1 MTCVTTSSA
10 CARACNGWIGAWRG
24 SDTML
29 TVGQVLRLL
38 FIQRV
43 LIRHGLD
50 EFVFA
55 MHLFRPLRF
64 VQYLLPWNWFGGDRG
79 PRAERLRRVLED
91 LGPIYVKLGQL
102 LSTRRDMLPEDIAG
116 ELAKL
121 QDSVPPFP
129 GMQAKRIVERAL
141 GKPVAELFRT
151 FDETPL
157 ASASIAQVHAAQ
169 LHDGRDAIVKVVRPG
184 IETVIRRDL
193 GIMYV
198 LADMAERYWRDASR
212 LRPSN
217 IVREFEKTLLDE
229 LDLMRE
235 AANASQ
241 LRRNFADSDVLY
253 VPLVEWDLTRRDVMV
268 MERISGIP
276 VSDIDGLRRAGI
288 DLRWLAESGVELFFT
303 QVFRDSFFHADMHPG
318 NIFVR
323 PEPGRAPRILVVDF
337 GIMSSLTEYDQRYLA
352 ENFLAF
358 LKRDYQ
364 KVAQLHVESGWVP
377 AGTRVDEFESAIRA
391 VCEPLFDR
399 PLREISFGTLLLRLF
414 QTARRFNMV
423 ILPQLILLQKTLVSV
438 EGLGRQLY
446 PDLDLWHVARP
457 LMERWMSERVGWR
470 GLVRGTRENLPHW
483 LDRLPALPNRVIDL
497 IERLRDGR
505 VQVEWRSQALEAL
518 HAELR
523 SNGRRNLYAVT
534 GCTLLL
540 AAVVLYGF
548 FGTPAWPGGVPALSW
563 VLGGTGLGV
572 LFLAW
577 ME

>member
-1 MTCVTTSSA
+1 
-10 CARACNGWIGAWRG
+10 
-24 SDTML
+24 ML
-29 TVGQVLRLL
+29 TVGQLLRLL
-38 FIQRV
+38 YIQRV

-50 EFVFA
+50 ELIFA
-55 MHLFRPLRF
+55 MHLFRPMRF
-64 VQYLLPWNWFGGDRG
+64 VQYLLPWNWLGRDRG
-79 PRAERLRRVLED
+79 PRAERLRRVLEE

-102 LSTRRDMLPEDIAG
+102 LSTRRDMLPEDIAI
-116 ELAKL
+116 ELSKL
-121 QDSVPPFP
+121 QDAVPPFP
-129 GMQAKRIVERAL
+129 GRQAKQIVERSL
-141 GKPVAELFRT
+141 GRPVTELFQS

-157 ASASIAQVHAAQ
+157 ASASIAQVHAARM
-169 LHDGRDAIVKVVRPG
+169 HDGREIIVKVVRPG

-198 LADMAERYWRDASR
+198 LADMAERYWGDARR

-217 IVREFEKTLLDE
+217 VVREFEKTLLDE

-241 LRRNFADSDVLY
+241 LRRNFAESEVLY
-253 VPLVEWDLTRRDVMV
+253 VPQVEWDLTRRDVMV
-268 MERISGIP
+268 MERIAGIP
-276 VSDIDGLRRAGI
+276 VNDVDGLRRAGI
-288 DLRWLAESGVELFFT
+288 DLKWLAEAGVETFFT

-323 PEPGRAPRILVVDF
+323 PEPGRMPRILVVDF

-358 LKRDYQ
+358 LNRDYQ

-377 AGTRVDEFESAIRA
+377 AGTRVDEFEFAIRA

-399 PLREISFGTLLLRLF
+399 PLKEISFGLLLLRLF

-423 ILPQLILLQKTLVSV
+423 ILPQLILLQKTLVSI

-446 PDLDLWHVARP
+446 PDLDLWYVARP
-457 LMERWMSERVGWR
+457 LLERWMSERVGWR

-483 LDRLPALPNRVIDL
+483 LDRLPGLPNRIIDVV
-497 IERLRDGR
+497 ERLRDGR
-505 VQVEWRSQALEAL
+505 LHMEWRSPALEEL
-518 HAELR
+518 QVELR
-523 SNGRRNLYAVT
+523 SNGRRSLYSVT
-534 GCTLLL
+534 GCTLFL
-540 AAVVLYGF
+540 AGIVLYGF
-548 FGTPAWPGGVPALSW
+548 FGTPEWPGGVPALSW
-563 VLGGTGLGV
+563 VLGGTGLGM

>member
-1 MTCVTTSSA
+1 V
-10 CARACNGWIGAWRG
+10 
-24 SDTML
+24 L
-29 TVGQVLRLL
+29 TAGQLLRLM
-38 FIQRV
+38 FIQRI

-50 EFVFA
+50 ELVFA

-64 VQYLLPWNWFGGDRG
+64 LQYLLPWNWFTRERG
-79 PRAERLRRVLED
+79 PRAERLRRVLEE

-102 LSTRRDMLPEDIAG
+102 LSTRRDMLPDDIAA
-116 ELAKL
+116 ELARL
-121 QDSVPPFP
+121 QDRVPPFP
-129 GMQAKRIVERAL
+129 GALAREIVERAL
-141 GKPVAELFRT
+141 NRPVSELFGF
-151 FDETPL
+151 FDEVPL
-157 ASASIAQVHAAQ
+157 ASASVAQVHAAR
-169 LHDGRDAIVKVVRPG
+169 LRDGREIIVKVLRPG

-193 GIMYV
+193 GLMYI
-198 LADMAERYWRDASR
+198 LADMAERYWADARR
-212 LRPSN
+212 LKPSN
-217 IVREFEKTLLDE
+217 VVREFENTLIAE

-241 LRRNFADSDVLY
+241 LRRNFSGSDLLY
-253 VPLVEWDLTRRDVMV
+253 VPHVEWDLTRRDVMV

-276 VSDIDGLRRAGI
+276 VNDLDGLGRAGI
-288 DLRWLAESGVELFFT
+288 ERRWLAEAGVELFFT

-323 PEPGRAPRILVVDF
+323 PEPGRAPRIMVVDF

-358 LKRDYQ
+358 LNRDYQ

-377 AGTRVDEFESAIRA
+377 AGTRVDEFEAAIRA

-399 PLREISFGTLLLRLF
+399 PLKEISFGTLLLRLF

-423 ILPQLILLQKTLVSV
+423 ILPQLILLQKTLVSI

-446 PDLDLWHVARP
+446 PDLDLWQVARP
-457 LMERWMSERVGWR
+457 LLERWMSERVGWR

-483 LDRLPALPNRVIDL
+483 LDRLPSLPNRLLDVV
-497 IERLRDGR
+497 ERLRDGR
-505 VQVEWRSQALEAL
+505 LQMQWQSPAIEELN
-518 HAELR
+518 AELR
-523 SNGRRNLYAVT
+523 RTGRRNLFAVT
-534 GCTLLL
+534 GCSLFL
-540 AAVVLYGF
+540 AAIVLYGL
-548 FGTPAWPGGVPALSW
+548 FGTPEWPGGMPALSW

-577 ME
+577 LE

>member
-1 MTCVTTSSA
+1 
-10 CARACNGWIGAWRG
+10 
-24 SDTML
+24 ML
-29 TVGQVLRLL
+29 TVGQMLRLI

-50 EFVFA
+50 ELVFA

-64 VQYLLPWNWFGGDRG
+64 LQYLLPWNWYVRERG
-79 PRAERLRRVLED
+79 PRAERLRRVLEE

-102 LSTRRDMLPEDIAG
+102 LSTRRDMLPEDVAA
-116 ELAKL
+116 ELARL
-121 QDSVPPFP
+121 QDRVPPFP
-129 GMQAKRIVERAL
+129 GARAREIVERAL
-141 GKPVAELFRT
+141 NRPVSEVFLN

-157 ASASIAQVHAAQ
+157 ASASVAQVHAAR
-169 LHDGRDAIVKVVRPG
+169 LRDGREMIVKVLRPG

-193 GIMYV
+193 GLMYI
-198 LADMAERYWRDASR
+198 LADMAERYWGDARR

-217 IVREFEKTLLDE
+217 VVREFEKTLLDE

-235 AANASQ
+235 AANATQ
-241 LRRNFADSDVLY
+241 LRRNFSDSDLLY
-253 VPLVEWDLTRRDVMV
+253 VPQVEWDLTRRNVMV
-268 MERISGIP
+268 MERISGVP
-276 VSDIDGLRRAGI
+276 VSDLEGLRQAGI
-288 DLRWLAESGVELFFT
+288 DRRWLAEAGVELFFT

-323 PEPGRAPRILVVDF
+323 PEQGRQPRILVVDF

-358 LKRDYQ
+358 LNRNYQ

-377 AGTRVDEFESAIRA
+377 AGTRVDEFEAAIRA

-399 PLREISFGTLLLRLF
+399 PLKEISFGTLLLRLF

-423 ILPQLILLQKTLVSV
+423 ILPQLILLQKTLVNI

-457 LMERWMSERVGWR
+457 LLERWMSERVGWR
-470 GLVRGTRENLPHW
+470 GLLRGTRDNLPHW
-483 LDRLPALPNRVIDL
+483 LDRLPALPNRLIDVV
-497 IERLRDGR
+497 ERLRDGR
-505 VQVEWRSQALEAL
+505 LQVQWRSEALESL

-523 SNGRRNLYAVT
+523 RTGRRNLSAVT
-534 GCTLLL
+534 GCTLFL
-540 AAVVLYGF
+540 AGIVLYGM
-548 FGTPAWPGGVPALSW
+548 FGTPDWPEGVPALSW
-563 VLGGTGLGV
+563 ALGGTGLGV